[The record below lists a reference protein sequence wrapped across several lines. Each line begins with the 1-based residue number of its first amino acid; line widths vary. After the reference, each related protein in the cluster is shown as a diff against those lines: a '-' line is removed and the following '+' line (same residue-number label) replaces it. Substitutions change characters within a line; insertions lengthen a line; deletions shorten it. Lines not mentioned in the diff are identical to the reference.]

1 MSSDVELILL
11 CILCALSSICGFVAK
26 KKGYSF
32 WHWFFAALLTY
43 ECFFLSMFIISFL
56 PKLNTFDEESQNKVF
71 EANKKYAWGIILGH
85 IVFKVFEISINKLFF

>member
-1 MSSDVELILL
+1 MSGNLEYILL
-11 CILCALSSICGFVAK
+11 GIICVLATICAFVAK

-32 WHWFFAALLTY
+32 WHWFFAAILTY
-43 ECFFLSMFIISFL
+43 ECFFLSMFIMSFL
-56 PKLNTFDEESQNKVF
+56 PKLNTFDEESQDKVF